1 MWQYAHQILGFLE
14 VMTCLLFWVNE
25 QSQRILIYIFFSCS
39 GLLSY
44 CSIITLESYIQKISL
59 AYWQNKRGGSLE
71 A

>member
-14 VMTCLLFWVNE
+14 VMTRLLFWVNE
-25 QSQRILIYIFFSCS
+25 QSQRILILFFFSCS

-59 AYWQNKRGGSLE
+59 AYWHKTKEVGV
-71 A
+71 